1 MISMIG
7 KDLLYFRVRPT
18 LCSSYWMVMVY
29 HLDLMQGSG
38 QEVVFCFLNGVVES
52 FSLIITSTAHLI
64 AIDKMGSNL
73 NGTVLFDPFLVYNN
87 NQVLLVGGA
96 IGTH

>member
-1 MISMIG
+1 MQF
-7 KDLLYFRVRPT
+7 LLDGNGLP
-18 LCSSYWMVMVY
+18 S
-29 HLDLMQGSG
+29 GSDARQWSRG
-38 QEVVFCFLNGVVES
+38 GFFFFLNGVVES